1 MSHNRAWSF
10 RHLSQLCFE
19 NADEDDTLLVAAE
32 GPSVH
37 TMDALGISV
46 LHAICE
52 TLPAQLITSQ
62 WVAIISNFSQN
73 LGFGRLHF
81 PDGRIY

>member
-10 RHLSQLCFE
+10 RNLSQLCFE
-19 NADEDDTLLVAAE
+19 NDDEDDTLLVAAE

-62 WVAIISNFSQN
+62 WFAISSNYFP
-73 LGFGRLHF
+73 GFWFQKLT
-81 PDGRIY
+81 YS